1 MQLVIP
7 GSLYF
12 ILTIKVFAKVFAGSL
27 DEYIATT
34 IYPKFFYFLLDI
46 DLTNCLSIIAKLYSR
61 LFKTESFQVCGCSA

>member
-1 MQLVIP
+1 MRPVKKKNELMQLVIP

-34 IYPKFFYFLLDI
+34 I
-46 DLTNCLSIIAKLYSR
+46 
-61 LFKTESFQVCGCSA
+61 